1 MKLKLIVLIFFVAA
15 TNFVFAESKSVEHY
29 KRLIEKWGPV
39 PSVFLEAYKHN
50 KLESSVVFKVEM
62 AIEKFGDFIWGFR
75 RGSRNPRLMA
85 CRNSQKVLAEVIRA
99 YNQEQSDKIDN
110 IIDSG
115 PEDTMEKLLKYYLKA
130 PIICPSGS
138 KFKAYGS
145 LSNGGVL
152 YCETHGPADDPS
164 GFLIA
169 AGMIKPE
176 TILEQ
181 VLPIIVIVTGFVIV
195 GVLLFKLVAKFAKK
209 SPNNRPFC

>member
-1 MKLKLIVLIFFVAA
+1 MKLKICVLIFFIAA
-15 TNFVFAESKSVEHY
+15 ANFVFAESKSIEHY

-39 PSVFLEAYKHN
+39 PSVFLETYKNN
-50 KLESSVVFKVEM
+50 KLKSTVGFKAET
-62 AIEKFGDFIWGFR
+62 AIEKIGDFIWGFR

-85 CRNSQKVLAEVIRA
+85 CRSNQKVLAEAIRT

-115 PEDTMEKLLKYYLKA
+115 PAGTMEKLVKYYLKA
-130 PIICPSGS
+130 PIVCPSGS

-164 GFLIA
+164 GFLLA

-181 VLPIIVIVTGFVIV
+181 ALPIIVIVIGFVIV

-209 SPNNRPFC
+209 SPNNRPLC